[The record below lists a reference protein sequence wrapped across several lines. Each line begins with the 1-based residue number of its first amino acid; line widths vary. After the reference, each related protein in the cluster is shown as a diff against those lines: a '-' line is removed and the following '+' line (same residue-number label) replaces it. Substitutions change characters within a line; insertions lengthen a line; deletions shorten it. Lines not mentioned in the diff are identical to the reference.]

1 MVLVT
6 GATGN
11 AGSAVVRALLEA
23 GTPVRAL
30 VRPGRE
36 GAVPS
41 GAEAAAGDLNRP
53 DSVGAAL
60 GGVEAVFLL
69 AGYDGLEESLAR
81 MRAAGVRRV
90 VLLSGSGAAA
100 GDLTNAVARYQLLSQ
115 QAVADSGLDW
125 TFLQPNSF
133 MTNAL
138 RWRDQLRDGDV
149 VRLPFAGVPVAMI
162 DTADIAAVAA
172 LTTDAHAGRVYRLSG
187 PEALRPA
194 EQVATLARALGR

>member
-1 MVLVT
+1 MILVT

-41 GAEAAAGDLNRP
+41 GAQAAAGDLNSP

-60 GGVEAVFLL
+60 AGVEAVFLL
-69 AGYDGLEESLAR
+69 AGYDGLDGSLER

-90 VLLSGSGAAA
+90 VLLSGRRAAA
-100 GDLTNAVARYQLLSQ
+100 GGLPTAAAR
-115 QAVADSGLDW
+115 
-125 TFLQPNSF
+125 
-133 MTNAL
+133 
-138 RWRDQLRDGDV
+138 
-149 VRLPFAGVPVAMI
+149 
-162 DTADIAAVAA
+162 
-172 LTTDAHAGRVYRLSG
+172 
-187 PEALRPA
+187 
-194 EQVATLARALGR
+194 